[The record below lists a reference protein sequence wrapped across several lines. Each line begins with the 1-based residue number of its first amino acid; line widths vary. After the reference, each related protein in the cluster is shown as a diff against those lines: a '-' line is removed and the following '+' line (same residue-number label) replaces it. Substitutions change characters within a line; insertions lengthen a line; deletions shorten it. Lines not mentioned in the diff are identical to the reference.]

1 MATFYN
7 DLADEVGQVAPT
19 QVGAQVCLNS
29 LGQLPEPA
37 YGIIDG
43 FKII

>member
-19 QVGAQVCLNS
+19 QVGGQVRM
-29 LGQLPEPA
+29 A
-37 YGIIDG
+37 VDH
-43 FKII
+43 